1 MRFTTFS
8 RPRPRLGVNIQ
19 PMGDW
24 THLDFV
30 HFNIHDL
37 LRVRTNV
44 RLVPRLPNYFRVD
57 SVDPNLELNS
67 VNTLEPPDPGRVKSA
82 VGYPRTCDL
91 GEGEVYYECPIP
103 FVHYF
108 GVSTRWRFLVRGLA
122 DEHTRITTDF
132 PFGRLRPIGIRLTD
146 LLSRIAYAIMTIKLA
161 HAGRALCHASA
172 IARADEAY
180 LFFAYGGTGKTT
192 VTQFLMGTGC
202 DGYLSDDYTVIDRH
216 GRAYCWPEYYPPHS
230 TEKGTPGLRYL
241 LGRYRKTAT
250 PAFRIQKDARAKT
263 IFFLEHGPD
272 GVLPI
277 DGEEAVRRILLL
289 NMEEMSRFWNSP
301 VAQILSQY
309 AYFYPNLNM
318 ARLAEEYRSCIEAFV
333 GSVASSYV
341 LRSSSPTFEM
351 SSELASS
358 LGGVM

>member
-8 RPRPRLGVNIQ
+8 RPRQRLGVNR
-19 PMGDW
+19 PLMGDR
-24 THLDFV
+24 TNQGLV
-30 HFNIHDL
+30 HFNIHGL

-44 RLVPRLPNYFRVD
+44 RLVPRLPSYFRVD
-57 SVDPNLELNS
+57 SVDPNFELKS
-67 VNTLEPPDPGRVKSA
+67 VSTLEPPNPGRVKSA

-91 GEGEVYYECPIP
+91 GDGEVYYECPIP
-103 FVHYF
+103 FLHYL

-122 DEHTRITTDF
+122 EEDTRITTDF

-146 LLSRIAYAIMTIKLA
+146 LFSRIAYAIMTIKLTRR
-161 HAGRALCHASA
+161 GTALCHASA
-172 IARADEAY
+172 IAHADEAY

-202 DGYLSDDYTVIDRH
+202 DGYLSDDYAVIDRH

-241 LGRYRKTAT
+241 FGQYRKTST

-263 IFFLEHGPD
+263 IFFLEQGPD

-277 DGEEAVRRILLL
+277 EREEAVRRILLL
-289 NMEEMSRFWNSP
+289 NMEEMSRLWNSP
-301 VAQILSQY
+301 VAQILTQY
-309 AYFYPNLNM
+309 AYFYPNLDM
-318 ARLAEEYRSCIEAFV
+318 ARLAEDYRSCIEDFV
-333 GSVASSYV
+333 RSVASSYV

-351 SSELASS
+351 SNELASS